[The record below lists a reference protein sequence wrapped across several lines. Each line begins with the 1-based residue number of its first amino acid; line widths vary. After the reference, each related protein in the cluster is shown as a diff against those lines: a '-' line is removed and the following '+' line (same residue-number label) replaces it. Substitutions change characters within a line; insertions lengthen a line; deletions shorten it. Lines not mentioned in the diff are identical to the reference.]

1 MPLLGARATASRAY
15 FGEKQKPGAPIIT
28 SSTPGVSSLSIAFT
42 APVFNGG
49 LSITRYEQAYSTDNS
64 TFSPWA
70 LASSATTPPTSPVTV
85 SGLTNGQ
92 AYFVKIRAVN
102 NLGAGPESN
111 VWNTTTTPRTTPPP
125 PTLTSITRGYRQLT
139 LAFTAPGFNGGSDIT
154 NYEFST
160 NNGASWT
167 SMGQSGTA
175 DYTITSLADFTS
187 YNVRVR
193 AVNAVGPGTD
203 SNTVISTTAG
213 VTNAPINL
221 NANSG
226 VGQSPLSWTAPDPN
240 GSAISDYI
248 VQYSTSSNFS
258 SAVTT
263 FADGLSASAFTTVT
277 GLAAST
283 TYYFRVASVNQVG
296 QSGWSS
302 IASAATAGVPSQMSA
317 PTSSAGDRTF
327 TISWSTPA
335 NNGSAISSYTVQ
347 YSLNGGV
354 SWSTAET
361 FSSGST
367 EFTNRSKS
375 WVLNNGPAHIGR
387 VLATNAVGG
396 GTYSSASAGS
406 TPTFA
411 IPSLTPS
418 ASYNSESTPN
428 ERRIEWSVNPTDVR
442 DSTTTAGTTTR
453 IYLQRMVADG
463 TWQNA
468 SHGEQLVA
476 TYTGNQTYSGGS
488 SSFTTSGTVAAGQQ
502 YRIRAEQF
510 STQDTGYVIVT
521 GWTNLAVIGQQ
532 SRQPDSYLEWSPNY
546 PDSGSGISD
555 AAEVVYTT
563 GNFVVEGSGD
573 TQLSGSSI
581 PGVSTNTEGSVQ
593 YSIRYLNVNSISRG
607 NGSASTS
614 ARHFFVD
621 YSGTS
626 TTLPYSDSPPS
637 GDGQRSSLSYNWPGA
652 SNNEMNYT
660 FNINPDTGFG
670 NAGAGRVRVTGN
682 GNTTFSSFLDVK
694 ITAYGNK
701 RTRVKVTPAPVTW

>member
-15 FGEKQKPGAPIIT
+15 FGEKEKPGAPIIT
-28 SSTPGVSSLSIAFT
+28 SSTPGVASLSIAFT

-49 LSITRYEQAYSTDNS
+49 LAITRYEQAYSTDNS

-70 LASSATTPPTSPVTV
+70 LAGSATTPPTSPVTV

-111 VWNTTTTPRTTPPP
+111 VWNTTTTPRTTPNPP
-125 PTLTSITRGYRQLT
+125 VLTSITRGYRQLT
-139 LAFTAPGFNGGSDIT
+139 LAFTAPGFNGGTAIT

-160 NNGASWT
+160 NNGVSWT

-175 DYTITSLADFTS
+175 DYTITSLTDFTS

-203 SNTVISTTAG
+203 SNTVIGTTAG
-213 VTNAPINL
+213 VTNAPL
-221 NANSG
+221 SLSASSG
-226 VGQSPLSWTAPDPN
+226 VGQSPLTWTAPDPN

-248 VQYSTSSNFS
+248 VQYSTSFNFS

-263 FADGLSASAFTTVT
+263 FTDGVSANAYATVT

-302 IASAATAGVPSQMSA
+302 IGSASTAGVPSQMSA

-347 YSLNGGV
+347 YSLNGGS

-396 GTYSSASAGS
+396 GTYSSASTGS

-411 IPSLTPS
+411 LLSLTPS

-428 ERRIEWSVNPTDVR
+428 ERRIEWTVNPTDVR
-442 DSTTTAGTTTR
+442 DSTSTAGTTTR
-453 IYLQRMVADG
+453 IYIQRMVADG

-468 SHGEQLVA
+468 SHGEELVA
-476 TYTGNQTYSGGS
+476 TYTGNQTYSGGG
-488 SSFTTSGTVAAGQQ
+488 SSFATSGTVAAGQQ

-510 STQDTGYVIVT
+510 STQQTDYVITT
-521 GWTNLAVIGQQ
+521 GWTNLAVIGTQ
-532 SRQPDSYLEWSPNY
+532 SRQPASYLQWNGETGVEVYKTGTFMIPDRNY
-546 PDSGSGISD
+546 FFMS
-555 AAEVVYTT
+555 TR
-563 GNFVVEGSGD
+563 
-573 TQLSGSSI
+573 SI
-581 PGVSTNTEGSVQ
+581 PGVNTETEGSVQ
-593 YSIRYLNVNSISRG
+593 YSLKYFTIRAEGQDSS
-607 NGSASTS
+607 SASSSSRNFSVLYAATDTTGNNITHS
-614 ARHFFVD
+614 
-621 YSGTS
+621 SG
-626 TTLPYSDSPPS
+626 
-637 GDGQRSSLSYNWPGA
+637 
-652 SNNEMNYT
+652 NYT
-660 FNINPDTGFG
+660 YWNVSPVGSVINYTWNIEPDTPFG
-670 NAGAGRVRVTGN
+670 NAGAGRVTVSGGGSLTGSW
-682 GNTTFSSFLDVK
+682 GTQKIYVV
-694 ITAYGNK
+694 ITAYGDK
-701 RTRVKVTPAPVTW
+701 QTRVKITPAVIYW

>member
-70 LASSATTPPTSPVTV
+70 LAGSATTPPTSPVTV

-92 AYFVKIRAVN
+92 PYFVKIRAVN

-125 PTLTSITRGYRQLT
+125 PTLTSITRGYRELT
-139 LAFTAPGFNGGSDIT
+139 LAFTAPGFNGGTAIT

-160 NNGASWT
+160 NNGVSWT

-175 DYTITSLADFTS
+175 NYTITSLTDFTS
-187 YNVRVR
+187 YNVRIR

-203 SNTVISTTAG
+203 SNTVIGTTAG
-213 VTNAPINL
+213 VTNAPISL

-248 VQYSTSSNFS
+248 VQRSTSSNFS
-258 SAVTT
+258 SDVVT
-263 FADGLSASAFTTVT
+263 FADGVSASTSTTVT

-302 IASAATAGVPSQMSA
+302 IASAATAGVPSQMTA

-347 YSLNGGV
+347 YSLNGGS

-387 VLATNAVGG
+387 VLATNAVGS

-411 IPSLTPS
+411 IPVFVSVS

-428 ERRIEWSVNPTDVR
+428 ERRVEWTINPTDVR
-442 DSTTTAGTTTR
+442 DSTSTAGTTTR
-453 IYLQRMVADG
+453 IYLQRMVADN

-468 SHGEQLVA
+468 AQGEVLVA
-476 TYTGNQTYSGGS
+476 TYTGNQNYSGGG
-488 SSFTTSGTVAAGQQ
+488 SSFATSGTVTAGQQ

-510 STQDTGYVIVT
+510 STQDTDYVLTT

-532 SRQPDSYLEWSPNY
+532 SRQPDSYLEWQGAIT
-546 PDSGSGISD
+546 DT
-555 AAEVVYTT
+555 AEIVYTT
-563 GNFVVEGSGD
+563 GEFTVTGNTF
-573 TQLSGSSI
+573 TQLSTRSI
-581 PGVSTNTEGSVQ
+581 PGVNTETEGSVQ
-593 YSIRYLNVNSISRG
+593 WAVRYLMVNSISQG
-607 NGSASTS
+607 NGSASTPS
-614 ARHFFVD
+614 RHFFID

-626 TTLPYSDSPPS
+626 TTLPSSSSPPS

-652 SNNEMNYT
+652 SNNEMNYLFDVSPNT
-660 FNINPDTGFG
+660 DFG
-670 NAGAGRVRVTGN
+670 NAGAGRVRVYGN
-682 GNTTFSSFLDVK
+682 GNFDFSSDLDV
-694 ITAYGNK
+694 IIQAWGNK
-701 RTRVKVTPAPVTW
+701 RTRVKVTPPPVTW